1 MHLIWVGRKQKYFLF
16 WGLTTFLIIRS
27 DLPVGLI
34 CRSPMQKFDLPWRQ
48 ISSQGEACHQQG

>member
-1 MHLIWVGRKQKYFLF
+1 
-16 WGLTTFLIIRS
+16 LTPFLIIRS

-48 ISSQGEACHQQG
+48 ISTGARMHNLNVVPA